1 MLQCH
6 NDVTGKDPAVL
17 LIHLSDLM
25 PSIDDFRFTALHR
38 LLDLDEATT
47 RLMMLVVSRDVS
59 GSRWEEAV
67 SLHKSAYEAW
77 AAMLTPV
84 EIDPMLI
91 LDARPVE
98 GSVHLS
104 D

>member
-1 MLQCH
+1 
-6 NDVTGKDPAVL
+6 
-17 LIHLSDLM
+17 M
-25 PSIDDFRFTALHR
+25 PSIDDFRFTAHHR
-38 LLDLDEATT
+38 LLDIDEATN
-47 RLMMLVVSRDVS
+47 RLMMLVVTREVS

-77 AAMLTPV
+77 AALLSPV
-84 EIDPMLI
+84 EIDPMPI
-91 LDARPVE
+91 LDRRPVE

>member
-1 MLQCH
+1 
-6 NDVTGKDPAVL
+6 
-17 LIHLSDLM
+17 M
-25 PSIDDFRFTALHR
+25 PPIDDFRFTAHHR
-38 LLDLDEATT
+38 LLEIDETT
-47 RLMMLVVSRDVS
+47 NRLMMLVMSREVS

-84 EIDPMLI
+84 ETDPMPI
-91 LDARPVE
+91 LDGRAVE
-98 GSVHLS
+98 GYAHVS